1 MKMNLQFF
9 GGRGATSSIGSSKGK
24 MNVPYDRWG
33 KMISEDI
40 RDDDGTI
47 IGSIEDVERY
57 VTEDYVEPT
66 TKKAVLADID
76 AWRNDD
82 GTYGDNDVAI
92 YLAYNDGKFVDVKD
106 LDGKAYKKTGIVG
119 ASISTG
125 DYEMVWGGE
134 INSKTGKLNM
144 WKTWS
149 EDGESGHTN
158 SISGARAVGS
168 YKVRIKTTYEPYY
181 NKYHE
186 TTMYRQV
193 KETIRKSEVKKW

>member
-1 MKMNLQFF
+1 MIMNLQFF
-9 GGRGATSSIGSSKGK
+9 GGRGATLSIGSTKGK

-92 YLAYNDGKFVDVKD
+92 LLIMTENSLMLKILMARRTKRQELSVLQYPQAITK
-106 LDGKAYKKTGIVG
+106 
-119 ASISTG
+119 
-125 DYEMVWGGE
+125 WCGGE
-134 INSKTGKLNM
+134 
-144 WKTWS
+144 
-149 EDGESGHTN
+149 
-158 SISGARAVGS
+158 
-168 YKVRIKTTYEPYY
+168 
-181 NKYHE
+181 
-186 TTMYRQV
+186 
-193 KETIRKSEVKKW
+193 KSTQKQAS

>member
-1 MKMNLQFF
+1 MIMNLQFF
-9 GGRGATSSIGSSKGK
+9 GGRGATSSIGSTKEK

-125 DYEMVWGGE
+125 DYEMVWGGR
-134 INSKTGKLNM
+134 NQLKN
-144 WKTWS
+144 
-149 EDGESGHTN
+149 
-158 SISGARAVGS
+158 
-168 YKVRIKTTYEPYY
+168 
-181 NKYHE
+181 
-186 TTMYRQV
+186 RQV
-193 KETIRKSEVKKW
+193 EYVENLVGGWRKRAYQ